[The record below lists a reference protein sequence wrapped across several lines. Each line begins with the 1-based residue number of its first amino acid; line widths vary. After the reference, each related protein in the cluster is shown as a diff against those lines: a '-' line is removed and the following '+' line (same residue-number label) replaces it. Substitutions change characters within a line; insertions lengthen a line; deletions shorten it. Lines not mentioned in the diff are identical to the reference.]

1 MARSSS
7 RYHHGDLRRALFDAL
22 GEAVLEAGPAA
33 VSLRDLARRA
43 GVSHAAPAH
52 HFGGKRGLLTAF
64 AAEGHRLLAQALHA
78 AAARSGGDFT
88 DVGLAYISFALGH
101 RAHFEVMFR
110 PELLQRDDPELAAA
124 MQASSLELRAGA
136 SEQPATTATAD
147 PEAVMIAA
155 WSLVHGFA
163 TLWLSGNI
171 PGDLGPADE
180 LARRVA
186 RVLDASSDA
195 TGEQPSV
202 ARARQQRKE

>member
-1 MARSSS
+1 MSRSTS

-22 GEAVLEAGPAA
+22 GEAVLEVGPAA

-64 AAEGHRLLAQALHA
+64 AAEGHRLLAQALHD

-88 DVGLAYISFALGH
+88 DVGLSYIAFALGH

-110 PELLQRDDPELAAA
+110 PELLQRDDPELVAA

-136 SEQPATTATAD
+136 SEEPASAATAD

-171 PGDLGPADE
+171 PDDLGPPDE
-180 LARRVA
+180 LARRVSRA
-186 RVLDASSDA
+186 LDA
-195 TGEQPSV
+195 TGREPSDTPPSQD
-202 ARARQQRKE
+202 ALS

>member
-22 GEAVLEAGPAA
+22 GEAVLEAGPAS
-33 VSLRDLARRA
+33 VSLRELARRA

-64 AAEGHRLLAQALHA
+64 AAEGHRLLAQALHD

-88 DVGLAYISFALGH
+88 DVGLAYVSFALGH
-101 RAHFEVMFR
+101 RAHFDVMFR
-110 PELLQRDDPELAAA
+110 PELLQRGDPELVAA

-136 SEQPATTATAD
+136 SQEPATTATAD
-147 PEAVMIAA
+147 PEAEMIAA

-180 LARRVA
+180 LARRVSRA
-186 RVLDASSDA
+186 LDGSSDA
-195 TGEQPSV
+195 TG
-202 ARARQQRKE
+202 ARPPAPRPRREPGG